1 MLFSLNLGSIGISF
15 FYSYDKEIL
24 RNLDTLGKSYWRSYA
39 IFRNISSA
47 DWVELQNDLPGSK
60 LNIVK
65 FSSLEESMDFIF
77 ELFNLLKDENKARQQ
92 IEYFKRV

>member
-1 MLFSLNLGSIGISF
+1 V
-15 FYSYDKEIL
+15 
-24 RNLDTLGKSYWRSYA
+24 
-39 IFRNISSA
+39 
-47 DWVELQNDLPGSK
+47 DWVELQKDLPGSK